1 MSEQEI
7 VRYAYLDNVVRN
19 SSHEELVEKLIELD
33 EKHKKL
39 KEEIHREKSLKELYR
54 DRLDKAISFINEK
67 TFRDDINFPNT
78 NGLGISSTNELL
90 EILKGGKDD

>member
-54 DRLDKAISFINEK
+54 DRIDKAIEYIVQEIFYCLASG
-67 TFRDDINFPNT
+67 DNT
-78 NGLGISSTNELL
+78 YIYLDNLL
-90 EILKGGKDD
+90 EILKGVKNG